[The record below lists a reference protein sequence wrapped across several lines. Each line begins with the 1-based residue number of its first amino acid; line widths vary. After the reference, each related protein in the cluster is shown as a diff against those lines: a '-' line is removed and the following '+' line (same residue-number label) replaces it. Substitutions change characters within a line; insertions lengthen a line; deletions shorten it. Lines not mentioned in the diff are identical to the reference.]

1 MAQLPIGEPAPAD
14 GLLPDSVQAASPLS
28 FHAYVHVPFCRVR
41 CGYCDFNTYT
51 ADELD
56 GVRQDSFANQLG
68 AEIAFSRGVLNKSGF
83 KARPLS
89 SVFFGGGTP
98 TQLPAKDL
106 VALLNNLQE
115 TFGIEAGAE
124 VTTEANP
131 DNVDLDYL
139 RLLKDG
145 GFTRISF
152 GMQSAVTSVLKVL
165 DRSHTPE
172 RVPEVVAL
180 AKQVGLQTSVD
191 LIYGAPTETI
201 ADWEATIAAALA
213 LDTDHIS
220 AYSLIVEPGTK
231 MARQIA
237 KGVLPE
243 PDEDEQ
249 ATKYEMA
256 EAAFTA
262 AGFQWYELSNWA
274 KSPELASQHNVAYW
288 QGKNWWGYG
297 PGAHSHIGGVRW
309 WNQKHPSSYVKS
321 LAQIGSPAL
330 GRETLSATTQLEEQV
345 LLQIRLRS
353 GLNIQV
359 LKDLGVYQPQ
369 IAAGLIADGLIEPA
383 SALRGLIVLTLRGRL
398 LADSVVR
405 SLIA

>member
-56 GVRQDSFANQLG
+56 GVRQDSFADQLS

-83 KARPLS
+83 NARPLS
-89 SVFFGGGTP
+89 SVFSGGGTP
-98 TQLPAKDL
+98 TQLPATDL
-106 VALLNNLQE
+106 VALLNNLKE
-115 TFGIEAGAE
+115 TFGIGAGAE
-124 VTTEANP
+124 ITTEANP

-139 RLLKDG
+139 RQLKDG

-231 MARQIA
+231 MARQIS
-237 KGVLPE
+237 KGGLPE

-249 ATKYEMA
+249 ATKYEIA

-297 PGAHSHIGGVRW
+297 PGAHSHVGGVRW

-369 IAAGLIADGLIEPA
+369 IVAGLIADGLIEPA

>member
-1 MAQLPIGEPAPAD
+1 MAQLPIGDPAPTD
-14 GLLPDSVQAASPLS
+14 GLLPDSVRAAADNS

-51 ADELD
+51 SDELR
-56 GVRQDSFANQLG
+56 GVRQDGFAGELI
-68 AEIAFSRGVLNKSGF
+68 AEIAFSGRVLAESSFEAK
-83 KARPLS
+83 PLK

-106 VALLNNLQE
+106 VAILHSLQQ
-115 TFGIEAGAE
+115 TFGIATDAE
-124 VTTEANP
+124 ITTEANP
-131 DNVDLDYL
+131 DNVDLEYL
-139 RLLKDG
+139 TELKAG
-145 GFTRISF
+145 GFTRVSF
-152 GMQSAVTSVLKVL
+152 GMQSAVPAVLKVL
-165 DRSHTPE
+165 DRSHTAE
-172 RVPEVVAL
+172 RVPEVVAA
-180 AKQVGLQTSVD
+180 AKQAGLQTSVD

-201 ADWEATIAAALA
+201 ADWQQTIDAALA
-213 LDTDHIS
+213 LETDHIS

-237 KGVLPE
+237 SGQLPE

-256 EAAFTA
+256 DAAFAA
-262 AGFQWYELSNWA
+262 AGLQWYELSNWA
-274 KSPELASQHNVAYW
+274 RNAQAASRHNISYW
-288 QGKNWWGYG
+288 EGKNWWGYG

-309 WNQKHPSSYVKS
+309 WNQKHPASYVKP
-321 LAQIGSPAL
+321 LALGESPAL
-330 GRETLSATTQLEEQV
+330 GREVLSPETQLEEAV

-353 GLNIQV
+353 GLDIDI
-359 LKDLGVYQPQ
+359 LRRLGVYEAK
-369 IAAGLIADGLIEPA
+369 IIAGLIADELVEPA
-383 SALRGLIVLTLRGRL
+383 SALRGRLVLTLKGRL

>member
-56 GVRQDSFANQLG
+56 GVRQDSFADQLS

-83 KARPLS
+83 NARPLS

-98 TQLPAKDL
+98 TQLPATDL
-106 VALLNNLQE
+106 VALLNNLKE
-115 TFGIEAGAE
+115 TFGIGAGAE
-124 VTTEANP
+124 ITTEANP

-139 RLLKDG
+139 RQLKDG